1 MFNYKD
7 YGNYRDEALYQRK
20 DDLKKLLK
28 GRTEDLLD
36 EKEYEEYSEITENI
50 SQLEYEIYELG
61 LE

>member
-20 DDLKKLLK
+20 DDLRKLLK

-50 SQLEYEIYELG
+50 SELEYEIYELG

>member
-28 GRTEDLLD
+28 GRTEDLLS
-36 EKEYEEYSEITENI
+36 EEEYEEYSEITENI
-50 SQLEYEIYELG
+50 SELEYEINELG

>member
-20 DDLKKLLK
+20 CDLKDLLK
-28 GRTEDLLD
+28 GRTEDLLND
-36 EKEYEEYSEITENI
+36 EEYEEYCEITENI
-50 SQLEYEIYELG
+50 SQLEYEIKSG

>member
-28 GRTEDLLD
+28 GRTEDLLS
-36 EKEYEEYSEITENI
+36 EEEYEEYSEITENI
-50 SQLEYEIYELG
+50 SELEYEIYELG